1 MAEEN
6 TASEVEKPKVALLND
21 PKYRSY
27 IFQGLLLV
35 AVIWFFW
42 GLASNAA
49 HNLEKAGIAS
59 GFGFLDVAAGFG
71 ISFSPFINYVETSNY
86 LTVFWVGLQNTML
99 LAVVG
104 VILATILGFTVGVA
118 RLSSNWVVAKM
129 ATVYV
134 ESLRNVPLLLQILI
148 WYKGVGAFLP
158 SVKNT
163 MDLGVFG
170 QLNAKAWFAPKVV
183 LAEGSGFVFWA
194 FFAACVLTYFINKWA
209 TRRQMQTGQPF
220 PVFLTAI
227 ALMILLP
234 LITYF
239 LKGQPMSLEY
249 ATVGRFGPRGGAGIT
264 PELLAMLIALT
275 TYTAAFIAEIVRA
288 GILAVPGGQSEA
300 SAALGLQRGQALRL
314 VVIPQAMRVIIPPL
328 TSQYLNLT
336 KNSSL
341 AVAIAYPDLM
351 AVFGGTALNQTG
363 QAVEILSMTML
374 TYLVISLITS
384 MFMNWYNSRMTLVE
398 R

>member
-6 TASEVEKPKVALLND
+6 TASTTEKPKVALLND
-21 PKYRSY
+21 PKFRSY
-27 IFQGLLLV
+27 IFQGLLL
-35 AVIWFFW
+35 AVIVWFFW

-49 HNLEKAGIAS
+49 HNLAKAGIAQ
-59 GFGFLDVAAGFG
+59 GFGFLDKSAGFG
-71 ISFSPFINYVETSNY
+71 INFSPFIDYVETSSY
-86 LTVFWVGLQNTML
+86 GTVFWVGLQNTL
-99 LAVVG
+99 LIAVIG
-104 VILATILGFTVGVA
+104 IILATILGFTVGVA
-118 RLSSNWVVAKM
+118 RLSSNWVVAKV

-134 ESLRNVPLLLQILI
+134 EALRNVPLLLQILI
-148 WYKGVGAFLP
+148 WYKGVGALLP

-163 MDLGVFG
+163 VDMGAFG
-170 QLNAKAWFAPKVV
+170 QLNTKAWFAPKVV
-183 LAEGSGFVFWA
+183 LADGAGLVFGAFV
-194 FFAACVLTYFINKWA
+194 AACVITYFINRWA
-209 TRRQMQTGQPF
+209 TRRQMLTGQTF

-227 ALMILLP
+227 ALMVLLP

-249 ATVGRFGPRGGAGIT
+249 ATLGRFGPKGGARVI
-264 PELLAMLIALT
+264 PELMAMLVALT

-288 GILAVPGGQSEA
+288 GILAVPAGQSEA

-374 TYLVISLITS
+374 TYLAISLVTA